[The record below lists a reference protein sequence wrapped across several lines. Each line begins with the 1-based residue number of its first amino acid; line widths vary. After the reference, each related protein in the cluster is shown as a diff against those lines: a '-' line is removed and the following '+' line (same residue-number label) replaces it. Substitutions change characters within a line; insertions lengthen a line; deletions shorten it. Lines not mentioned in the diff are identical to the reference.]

1 MSEFN
6 YDNYHTYKEIC
17 RVGELVKYV
26 DELEPF
32 NFEKNKR
39 YLFIGCGS
47 SYNIGQIISEI
58 LQRKGIISKA
68 LTAGE
73 FFAKDFLFEEI
84 IEKHDTAI
92 LISRTGTTT
101 ETVEVAKR
109 LSKKMETVG
118 VSCEKDSPLTKV
130 CNIKYELDFAHE
142 ESVVMT
148 SSFSAILR
156 LLLNGIEKQV
166 LSPEEF
172 LESYKNTITSDV
184 IENKNHFVFLGYGE
198 RYFIAKESALK
209 VQEMALSHTEFYE
222 PLEYRHGPIALL
234 NEKTHVTI
242 FSLGSNAEKHLAEE
256 LIRKGASVHMLEPIS
271 YKPEFEVQFLS
282 LYSQLLGFKKA
293 LSKGLNPDKPNGLV
307 KSVIL

>member
-1 MSEFN
+1 MAELN

-17 RVGELVKYV
+17 RVEKLVKRV
-26 DELEPF
+26 DEIEPF
-32 NFEKNKR
+32 IFEKNKK
-39 YLFIGCGS
+39 YVFIGCGS

-58 LQRKGIISKA
+58 LHRRGIISKA
-68 LTAGE
+68 FTSGE
-73 FFAKDFLFEEI
+73 FLVKNFLIEEI
-84 IEKHDTAI
+84 AKKYDTAI

-101 ETVEVAKR
+101 ETIEVAKH
-109 LSKKMETVG
+109 LSGKMETVG
-118 VSCEKDSPLTKV
+118 ISCEKDSPLTRICKL
-130 CNIKYELDFAHE
+130 KYELDFAHE

-166 LSPEEF
+166 LSSEEF
-172 LESYKNTITSDV
+172 LETYKSVITPD
-184 IENKNHFVFLGYGE
+184 IIQNKVHFVFLGYAE

-222 PLEYRHGPIALL
+222 PLEYRHGPITLL

-242 FSLGSNAEKHLAEE
+242 FSVGSDAEKHLAEE
-256 LIRKGASVHMLEPIS
+256 LIRKGASVHLFEPIS
-271 YKPEFEVQFLS
+271 DKPEFEVQFIS
-282 LYSQLLGFKKA
+282 LYSQILGFKKA
-293 LSKGLNPDKPNGLV
+293 LSKGLNPDKPKGLV